1 MLVIGIHSSVWET
14 SPTKLTLKSALL
26 TKRIGTSHR
35 VYQARAHGGY
45 ALVGCTM
52 SEGAGDWDFWL
63 VKTDAD
69 GNMQWNQ
76 TYGGIDE
83 DKARVVIQ
91 TVDGGYVI
99 AGQTWSFGAGDS
111 DAWLCRLAPVGIPA
125 PVDIDPTH

>member
-1 MLVIGIHSSVWET
+1 M
-14 SPTKLTLKSALL
+14 
-26 TKRIGTSHR
+26 
-35 VYQARAHGGY
+35 
-45 ALVGCTM
+45 GCTM